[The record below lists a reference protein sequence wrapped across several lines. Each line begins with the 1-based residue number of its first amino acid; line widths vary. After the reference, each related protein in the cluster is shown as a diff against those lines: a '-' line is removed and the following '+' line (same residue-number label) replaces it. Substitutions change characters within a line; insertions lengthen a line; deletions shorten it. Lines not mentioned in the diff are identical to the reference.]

1 MRTPHRRR
9 STIHEPIPPIWLKHA
24 SNADTGRLLSLAVQS
39 HREQAQRVRGQSAIA
54 RGARTLVALALGTG
68 ALLLG
73 SADAKAQAQYFQL
86 DRAQLSGAPDD
97 GFMVWRPVGHP
108 ENRIYANGALGY
120 SHNPLRNETVTDTP
134 SVERQIDNPVQGQFI
149 AYLSGGAQVLQRLT
163 FALTLPVNLLTIYGD
178 DPQARGVG
186 EGGIGDTPVSVGDLR
201 LDARVKTW
209 ETDSEWLKFGL
220 GAALFAPTG
229 SRNGFSSDGYT
240 SGYLYAASEL
250 DFGKFFLTGNIGPH
264 FRPNGS
270 IGGPQGNLFL
280 GSDLRWAFGAYLPLR
295 EGKVRLGGE
304 LWGTT
309 GMSSVADE
317 SKFFA
322 GDNTTLEWLA
332 QGRFTVDPRQR
343 VYVNVGAGTRLSTG
357 YGATDFR
364 ILGAIGIYTTL
375 LDMKAKSPDRRVEIV
390 PDKDDYDRD
399 TDGDGYPDSVDNC
412 PTEKEDGKPPQ
423 ATDGCPGN
431 SDRDGDGIPDVDD
444 QCPDKA
450 EDKDK
455 VQDEDG
461 CPEDDADQDGIPD
474 VQDKCPTEP
483 GRRSP
488 IAEKFGCPSNL
499 DFNDDGSFK
508 LLKPIEFET
517 GRAQIKA
524 VSFPILDEVLDLM
537 KSRPSIKIGV
547 YGHTD
552 SKGTAPNN
560 LRLSKER
567 AAAVRNYLQGK
578 GVAANRLE
586 SEGFG
591 QTKPVAPNDTDE
603 GRAKNRRVEF
613 KILSGE

>member
-1 MRTPHRRR
+1 M
-9 STIHEPIPPIWLKHA
+9 
-24 SNADTGRLLSLAVQS
+24 
-39 HREQAQRVRGQSAIA
+39 
-54 RGARTLVALALGTG
+54 ALALGAG
-68 ALLLG
+68 AVLLSSG
-73 SADAKAQAQYFQL
+73 EARAQASYFQL

-97 GFMVWRPVGHP
+97 GFMVWRPVGSA
-108 ENRIYANGALGY
+108 ENRLYANGALGY
-120 SHNPLRNETVTDTP
+120 SHNPLRNETVTDDAAT
-134 SVERQIDNPVQGQFI
+134 ERAIDNPVQGQFI
-149 AYLSGGAQVLQRLT
+149 AYLSGGAQLIKRLT
-163 FALTLPVNLLTIYGD
+163 LGVTLPVNVLTIYGN
-178 DPQARGVG
+178 DPQRNDVG
-186 EGGIGDTPVSVGDLR
+186 GGGIGAYPVSVGDLR
-201 LDARVKTW
+201 LDIRVKTW

-229 SRNGFSSDGYT
+229 NAQAFSGDGTT

-250 DFGKFFLTGNIGPH
+250 DFGKFFLSGNIGPH
-264 FRPNGS
+264 FRPEGS
-270 IGGPQGNLFL
+270 IGGTKGSLFL
-280 GSDLRWAFGAYLPLR
+280 ASDLRWAFGAYLPMR

-309 GMSSVADE
+309 GMTSVEGE

-322 GDNTTLEWLA
+322 GDNTDLEWLA
-332 QGRFTVDPRQR
+332 QGRFTIDPRNR
-343 VYVNVGAGTRLSTG
+343 VYLQVGAGTRLSTG
-357 YGATDFR
+357 YGAPDFR
-364 ILGAIGIYTTL
+364 ILGSIGTYANL
-375 LDMKAKSPDRRVEIV
+375 MDFKAKSPARKVAVV
-390 PDKDDYDRD
+390 PDADDYDRD
-399 TDGDGYPDSVDNC
+399 TDGDGYPDSVDGC
-412 PTEKEDGKPPQ
+412 PTEKEDGKPPA

-461 CPEDDADQDGIPD
+461 CPEDDADKDGIPD

-483 GRRSP
+483 GKRSP
-488 IAEKFGCPSNL
+488 IAEKFGCPSL
-499 DFNDDGSFK
+499 IEEGPGGSIT

-517 GRAQIKA
+517 GRATIKP
-524 VSFPILDEVLDLM
+524 VSFPILDDVLALM
-537 KSRPSIKIGV
+537 KERASLRIGI

-578 GVAANRLE
+578 GIAASRLE

-591 QTKPVAPNDTDE
+591 QTKPVADNKTDE
-603 GRAKNRRVEF
+603 GRSKNRRVEF
-613 KILSGE
+613 KILSGAD

>member
-1 MRTPHRRR
+1 
-9 STIHEPIPPIWLKHA
+9 
-24 SNADTGRLLSLAVQS
+24 VQS

-54 RGARTLVALALGTG
+54 RGARTLVAVALGAGVVLFG
-68 ALLLG
+68 A
-73 SADAKAQAQYFQL
+73 AEAKAQAQYFQL
-86 DRAQLSGAPDD
+86 DRAQISGAPDD
-97 GFMVWRPVGHP
+97 GFMVWRPVAHP
-108 ENRIYANGALGY
+108 ENRIYGNAVLGY
-120 SHNPLRNETVTDTP
+120 SHNPLRNETVTDDP
-134 SVERQIDNPVQGQFI
+134 STERQIDNPVQGQFI
-149 AYLSGGAQVLQRLT
+149 TYLSGGAQVLKRLT

-178 DPQARGVG
+178 DPQANGVG
-186 EGGIGDTPVSVGDLR
+186 GGGIGDTPVSVGDLR

-229 SRNGFSSDGYT
+229 SRAGFSGDGST
-240 SGYLYAASEL
+240 TGSLYVASEL
-250 DFGKFFLTGNIGPH
+250 DFGKFFLSGNLGPH
-264 FRPNGS
+264 FRPSRS
-270 IGGPQGNLFL
+270 IGGGQGNLFL

-309 GMSSVADE
+309 GMSSE
-317 SKFFA
+317 RNENKFFA

-343 VYVNVGAGTRLSTG
+343 IYVNVGAGTRLTTG

-364 ILGAIGIYTTL
+364 ILGGIGIYTTL
-375 LDMKAKSPDRRVEIV
+375 LDMKAKSPDRKIEIV

-399 TDGDGYPDSVDNC
+399 TDGDGYPDSVDAC

-423 ATDGCPGN
+423 PTDGCPAS

-461 CPEDDADQDGIPD
+461 CPEDDADSDGIPD

-483 GRRSP
+483 GKRSP
-488 IAEKFGCPSNL
+488 IAEKFGCPSL
-499 DFNDDGSFK
+499 IERDDDGTVR

-517 GRAQIKA
+517 GRATIKP
-524 VSFPILDEVLDLM
+524 VSFPILDDVLELLKSKPSM
-537 KSRPSIKIGV
+537 KLGV
-547 YGHTD
+547 HGHTD
-552 SKGTAPNN
+552 SKGVPANN
-560 LRLSKER
+560 LKLSKDR
-567 AAAVRNYLQGK
+567 AAAVRRYLEGK
-578 GVAANRLE
+578 GIAPSRLE
-586 SEGFG
+586 SDGFG
-591 QTKPVAPNDTDE
+591 QTKPIAPNDTDD

-613 KILSGE
+613 KILSE

>member
-1 MRTPHRRR
+1 
-9 STIHEPIPPIWLKHA
+9 
-24 SNADTGRLLSLAVQS
+24 
-39 HREQAQRVRGQSAIA
+39 
-54 RGARTLVALALGTG
+54 VALALSVG
-68 ALLLG
+68 AVLG
-73 SADAKAQAQYFQL
+73 WQSEAKAQAQYFYL
-86 DRAQLSGAPDD
+86 DRAQISGAPDD

-108 ENRIYANGALGY
+108 ENRIYANGVLGY
-120 SHNPLRNETVTDTP
+120 SHNPLRNETVTDNA
-134 SVERQIDNPVQGQFI
+134 SVERRIDNPVQGQFI

-163 FALTLPVNLLTIYGD
+163 FSLTLPVNLLTIYGD
-178 DPQARGVG
+178 DPQASEVG

-220 GAALFAPTG
+220 GGALFAPTG
-229 SRNGFSSDGYT
+229 SRNGFSGDGYT

-250 DFGKFFLTGNIGPH
+250 DFGKFFLSGNIGPQ
-264 FRPNGS
+264 FRPAGS
-270 IGGPQGNLFL
+270 IGGAEGNLYL
-280 GSDLRWAFGAYLPLR
+280 ASELRWAFGAYLPLR

-309 GMSSVADE
+309 GMSAANDE

-332 QGRFTVDPRQR
+332 QGRFTIDPRER
-343 VYVNVGAGTRLSTG
+343 IFVNVGAGTRLTTG

-364 ILGAIGIYTTL
+364 ILGGIGIYTTL
-375 LDMKAKSPDRRVEIV
+375 LDVKSKSPDRRVQIV

-461 CPEDDADQDGIPD
+461 CPEDDADGDGIPD

-483 GRRSP
+483 GKRSP
-488 IAEKFGCPSNL
+488 IAEKFGCPSL
-499 DFNDDGSFK
+499 IEMDSDGSVR

-517 GRAQIKA
+517 GRATIKPI
-524 VSFPILDEVLDLM
+524 SFPIMDDVVELM
-537 KSRPSIKIGV
+537 KSKPSIKIGV

-552 SKGTAPNN
+552 SKGTPANN
-560 LRLSKER
+560 LRLSKDR
-567 AAAVRNYLQGK
+567 AAAVRRYLEGK
-578 GVAANRLE
+578 GINPSRLQ

-591 QTKPVAPNDTDE
+591 QTKPVASNDNDD
-603 GRAKNRRVEF
+603 GRSKNRRVEF
-613 KILSGE
+613 KILSGD